1 MTAEATTSAPE
12 TETPQPRR
20 RSLPSRAAPFG
31 RFVRR
36 RLLHA
41 VIVLFIVSVFASLLV
56 EIVPGDPA
64 ASLLGEDATPASLAI
79 ARKRLGIDKPLV
91 QRYLHWVGNA
101 LHGNLGT
108 SIRSG
113 QQVSAAIK
121 QRIPVTLEL
130 TVLAQLMALLIA
142 FPLAIFLARR
152 AGRRSDRVVEF
163 GLSTFIAAPSFV
175 VGVLLI
181 YLLGVKWHVFPIVGW
196 TPITKDLGDNLR
208 HALLPAVTIALLEA
222 ATFTRVLKAD
232 LISTMNEDYILA
244 ARAKGISG
252 RRLVVGHALRPS
264 MFTLVT
270 LGGLSFARILGGT
283 VIVETLFTLPGLGRL
298 VVDSVKFGDLPVVQG
313 TVILIAA
320 AYLVINMLV
329 DMTYGWLDPRLRAG
343 GRS

>member
-1 MTAEATTSAPE
+1 MTAEAPTHTTTIEAPR
-12 TETPQPRR
+12 PPR
-20 RSLPSRAAPFG
+20 RSLSSRAAPVG
-31 RFVRR
+31 RFLRR

-41 VIVLFIVSVFASLLV
+41 IIVLFIVSIFASLLV

-64 ASLLGEDATPASLAI
+64 ASLLGEDATPASLAV
-79 ARKRLGIDKPLV
+79 ARQRLGIDKPLV
-91 QRYLHWVGNA
+91 QRYIDWVGNA
-101 LHGNLGT
+101 LHGDLGT
-108 SIRSG
+108 SLRSS
-113 QQVSAAIK
+113 QKVTDAIK

-142 FPLAIFLARR
+142 FPLAMWLARR

-163 GLSTFIAAPSFV
+163 GLSTIIAAPSFV

-181 YLLGVKWHVFPIVGW
+181 YLLGVRWHVLPIVGW
-196 TPITKDLGDNLR
+196 TPITANLGENLR
-208 HALLPAVTIALLEA
+208 KALLPAVTIALLEM

-244 ARAKGISG
+244 ARAKGISR
-252 RRLVVGHALRPS
+252 RRLIVAHALRPS

-270 LGGLSFARILGGT
+270 LGGLSFARLLGGT

-298 VVDSVKFGDLPVVQG
+298 VVDAVKFGDLPVVQG
-313 TVILIAA
+313 AVILIAA
-320 AYLVINMLV
+320 GYLVINMLV
-329 DMTYGWLDPRLRAG
+329 DMTYSWLDPRLRSG